1 MTKVYLERDGDR
13 YTVACKD
20 HATGSE
26 AVCAA
31 VSTLC
36 YTLAGYLHNIPCEI
50 EKEELKMG
58 DARIIFYGRSEPA
71 RAGFDMAC
79 VGFLQLAASY
89 PEYVSAEIQE
99 IE

>member
-1 MTKVYLERDGDR
+1 MTKVYLERNGDR

-50 EKEELKMG
+50 EKEELLPG
-58 DARIIFYGRSEPA
+58 DARIAFYGKNQLA
-71 RAGFDMAC
+71 RAAFDMIC

-89 PEYVSAEIQE
+89 PDFVSVEIQE

>member
-1 MTKVYLERDGDR
+1 MTKVNLEHDGNR
-13 YTVACKD
+13 YTVTCKG

-50 EKEELKMG
+50 EKEELLPG
-58 DARIIFYGRSEPA
+58 DARIVFYGKEQLA
-71 RAGFDMAC
+71 QAAFDMIC

-89 PEYVSAEIQE
+89 SDFVSVEMQE